1 MQIRDASEIIAVES
15 EEPITLASEQKL
27 QHRRVCGKVLTVI
40 LFLCA
45 LTVVFFTVNYFFS
58 FFTFSIKVP
67 FLVVNDSAEDIP
79 GYVMSYLSKATKESV
94 HKDVLLLM
102 QGKRDEL
109 LRNETEL
116 QRLEEDKKSF
126 LDSMNRKKEVFQ
138 DNISIVDE
146 KEAMKSLR
154 SAAHLN
160 RIEIHFQNETER
172 RIEKYLSIYQQ
183 KKNKLLDEK
192 ERIKQELRELTKY
205 MQSLESEKGIEKLTD
220 TGSLFVM
227 DVKRRAYERFLFYVK
242 REEYGKA
249 LKVLDGMEFD
259 ESELKQIDIV
269 RNLITILDEYKRRLT
284 LLESGTL
291 FEDIKLSYLEENYK
305 KTLSSIE
312 AVDSEAFL
320 SPMLG
325 DLRNVLYRN
334 MRMKEEI
341 GEEIGLK
348 GEVKV
353 LKKKAVELERRGE
366 YDKAVK
372 IYEDLLILDLPSYDR
387 EYVIS
392 KIHSIMAEAVRN
404 DIKREDNT
412 RAIKYLDTARDLYRE
427 GREKEAFKVYKQI
440 VTECSNSDY
449 VEEAIS
455 TMLEITAE

>member
-1 MQIRDASEIIAVES
+1 MQIRDASEIITVES

-27 QHRRVCGKVLTVI
+27 QHRRVCGKVLTII
-40 LFLCA
+40 LFLCSLA
-45 LTVVFFTVNYFFS
+45 VVFFTVNYFFS
-58 FFTFSIKVP
+58 FFNFSITVP
-67 FLVVNDSAEDIP
+67 FLMVNDSAEDTP
-79 GYVMSYLSKATKESV
+79 GYVVSYLSKATKESV
-94 HKDVLLLM
+94 YKDVFLLM
-102 QGKRDEL
+102 RGKRDEL
-109 LRNETEL
+109 FRNETEL

-126 LDSMNRKKEVFQ
+126 LDSMNKKKEIFQ
-138 DNISIVDE
+138 ENISIVDE
-146 KEAMKSLR
+146 REARKILR

-172 RIEKYLSIYQQ
+172 RIEKYLGIYQQ

-192 ERIKQELRELTKY
+192 ERIKQELLELTKY

-220 TGSLFVM
+220 AGSLFVM
-227 DVKRRAYERFLFYVK
+227 DVKGRAYKRFLFYVK

-249 LKVLDGMEFD
+249 LKVLNSMDFD
-259 ESELKQIDIV
+259 ESELTQIDIV
-269 RNLITILDEYKRRLT
+269 RNLITILDEYKKRFA

-305 KTLSSIE
+305 KALSSIE
-312 AVDSEAFL
+312 AVDSDAFL
-320 SPMLG
+320 SPMFK

-334 MRMKEEI
+334 MKMKEEI
-341 GEEIGLK
+341 GEEIVLK
-348 GEVKV
+348 GEVKD
-353 LKKKAVELERRGE
+353 LKRKAVGLERRGE

-372 IYEDLLILDLPSYDR
+372 LYEDLLILNLPAYDR

-412 RAIKYLDTARDLYRE
+412 KAIKYLDTARDLYRE
-427 GREKEAFKVYKQI
+427 GKEKEAFKVYKQI

-455 TMLEITAE
+455 TMLEITAD